1 MSAKSV
7 AEKMYIKP
15 GMRIGF
21 FNAPDNI
28 MDLLGGLPEEVEIIE
43 ELPGKNLDLVIGFI
57 EDIKMLEGYLG
68 ALKNAINDK
77 GALWLAYP
85 KKSSGK
91 NSDIDRESIHE
102 YVIKRNMK
110 GEAMISINDQWSAF
124 RCRKI

>member
-1 MSAKSV
+1 MSAKTV

-28 MDLLGGLPEEVEIIE
+28 MDLLGGVPEDVEVIE
-43 ELPGKNLDLVIGFI
+43 ELPGKNLDLVISFI
-57 EDIKMLEGYLG
+57 EDQKMLEGYLG
-68 ALKNAINDK
+68 ALKNAINDR

-85 KKSSGK
+85 KKSSPKGT
-91 NSDIDRESIHE
+91 DIDRDSIHE
-102 YVIKRNMK
+102 YIIKRNMK
-110 GEAMISINDQWSAF
+110 GVAMISINENWSAF